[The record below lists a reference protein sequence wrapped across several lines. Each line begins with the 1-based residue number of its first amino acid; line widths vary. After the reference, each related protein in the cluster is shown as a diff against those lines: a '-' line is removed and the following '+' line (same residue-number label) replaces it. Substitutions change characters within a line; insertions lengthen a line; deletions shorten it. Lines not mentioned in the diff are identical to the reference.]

1 MDRRGALASL
11 RSLGLARLSLVVG
24 LLITTG
30 VFVVMSAEGYGGG
43 VLGGVLVEVLLIWF
57 VQHGITRAERVGFS
71 LAAVSLAL
79 FAFIAGRVAA
89 GLS

>member
-1 MDRRGALASL
+1 MLGPVARL
-11 RSLGLARLSLVVG
+11 RALGLARASIVLALA
-24 LLITTG
+24 ITTG
-30 VFVVMSAEGYGGG
+30 VFAVMAYEGYGGG
-43 VLGGVLVEVLLIWF
+43 VFGGVLIEVLIIWF

-89 GLS
+89 GLA